1 MGTIA
6 ITLANK
12 LEALGYG
19 KEYYSFHQRKL
30 DIIKDEL
37 SGKVQDLL
45 ESILGDKSFPLGER
59 TNVHNIIMDD
69 ILDTLTGIDPG
80 ECAVSTIKPLS
91 DRMVKMLR
99 DFHKIVSKQEAHIVS
114 YGQLEKYDWRVTNAL
129 LRRGLLEFE
138 GEGIKL
144 THTGSDFASRIDQE
158 KRKESKISS

>member
-30 DIIKDEL
+30 DIIKEEL

-59 TNVHNIIMDD
+59 TNVTNIIMDD
-69 ILDTLTGIDPG
+69 ILDTLSCIDPG
-80 ECAVSTIKPLS
+80 ECAVATIKPLS

-99 DFHKIVSKQEAHIVS
+99 DFHKLVSKQEAKVVS
-114 YGQLEKYDWRVTNAL
+114 YGQLEAYDWRVTNAL

-144 THTGSDFASRIDQE
+144 THTGVDFATKEKVKSR
-158 KRKESKISS
+158 SISS